1 MALFKILKGPESGL
15 PEAKHE
21 GWAYVTNEGNFYV
34 DISDSVRVKINENAD
49 YAEQA
54 TYDSSNQKI
63 TDTYVKDVILNNHT
77 SAPYYTL
84 RLGNGALKDVDG
96 NGADQ
101 VLLPVASAT
110 AAGVITTGTQTLTG
124 AKTIDANGS
133 LTVVKAGGFQYSGI
147 QEGTSAGARP
157 IWYSHASQ
165 VGTPCIGAEL
175 LYDPASTEAWTNY
188 DTTSTAEAH
197 GLLSV
202 PRLKGIAFQA
212 LQDDRGQIIKNTYI
226 KEITLPKDESIIA
239 GSLSNP
245 YLRYVLGD
253 GATITKIALP
263 AADGKNGGGIVT
275 GAAQSISGVKT
286 FIAQITAD
294 KGLYSKENIV
304 TDKQFE
310 SKIATGTAPFKVAST
325 TVVENL
331 NADTVDGMHA
341 SNAGFTFENSS
352 TTILPTQRAIWT
364 SFNSLLQGAHAL
376 VYRGLIDPTNNS
388 TVPTKPSVGDV
399 YIISAEGTFNS
410 VYCEPGDMA
419 IYYAGGWDIV
429 QVNIDG
435 AVRIKG
441 GGAAATAHTTEN
453 AIARF
458 DNTTG
463 RVIKNSAITITDAGH
478 MLPQKVNASDATTK
492 HNIGSS
498 DNTWGT
504 IYGTNFTGLSNQATH
519 DSQGQVIHDTYIKTI
534 EYVRDNDVKTGSEN
548 NPYLRFYKGSGADP
562 TYLQI
567 PAAGSQLGG
576 ILTAGAQTIS
586 GAKTLDST
594 DGSLTIPK
602 LDSFIYSGLNT
613 DTAASSSTNLKYI
626 WFSNSGGVPK
636 KNGSLTVNPACTTAW
651 TSYSPAKSTYVEL
664 TVDRVNG
671 IAKQAYADD
680 SGQII
685 NDTYIKTIV
694 FVKDNAK
701 ISGSLSNPYL
711 QYTLGNDSTI
721 TKLAMPAADATGGGI
736 VTAAAQTIAGKKT
749 FTGGVEFTNADF
761 NYSGIEN
768 ATSNAARSVWFADS
782 ARVGKPVWNAN
793 FTFNPAAS
801 VKWDHDSSNVSVGLL
816 TVSRME
822 GLARRAAEDRQG
834 YVIDKTYLVDVIL
847 NTSATAPYYTLR
859 LGNQTLKD
867 TDGTTGA
874 DKVNIPVASTTQAGV
889 ITADTTNTQTITGPK
904 KMDSNGSLEIT
915 KANGFTYS
923 GLQADTAAGTTK
935 YIWFSTT
942 GGVPKYNTKLAFNPS
957 CTTKWDNYDTNTTAT
972 AHTELT
978 VDRVNGIA
986 KQALEDHQGFAIDNY
1001 YIHSISFVADDSA
1014 ISGSVSN
1021 PYLKYIMGNGS
1032 DNTKIA
1038 LPAASASQGG
1048 ILNTAAQAIK
1058 GKKTFNDGI
1067 AAKLSATDT
1076 SGTYYPWFSTISS
1089 NIGTPAYDT
1098 GLSYNPSTNV
1108 LTTTTF
1114 KGALDGLAAQA
1125 TADASNQII
1134 SATYIKDITYDSYKF
1149 TVKLGNGTTLRT
1161 ISPLFAASASCG
1173 GAATSAVK
1181 LATARTISLTGAV
1194 TGSTSFDGS
1203 GNVSIATTSKQSGIY
1218 YVDGTSST
1226 TAGTWIGTN
1235 TDIPSLTTGLTIAYK
1250 IGIAGAST
1258 TTLNLTTAAGA
1269 SGAKTVKR
1277 NDSNLTTHVP
1287 VNAVILLTY
1296 DGTCWRWADY
1306 DSNDKVK
1313 MTVTTTNAEYPLLAS
1328 ATASRTATA
1337 TEAAR
1342 FASAVTLNP
1351 STSTIT
1357 AKTFNGNA
1365 KNGIYFVTG
1374 TGSTAGTWLGTNTDI
1389 PSLFTGLTI
1398 AYKISIA
1405 GASTTTLDLTTA
1417 AGASGAKT
1425 VKRNA
1430 SNLTTHLPVG
1440 TVVLLTYDG
1449 TAWCWA
1455 DYDSNTNTQMR
1466 VYRQTSGYNGD
1477 YPILVSRTAL
1487 SSIGTAG
1494 SDGTYTAVYGV
1505 VGQNGTYT
1513 PTINPHT
1520 GVVKIKATTA
1530 SSSKTTGA
1538 LIVSGGIGA
1547 AGNIYATKVYGAV
1560 WNDYAEYR
1568 AQKETVEPGYCVA
1581 STNDGKVYKTTE
1593 KFQACDGIVSDTY
1606 GFSIGET
1613 EKCKT
1618 PLAVAGR
1625 VLAYCEGSKYDY
1637 HSGDTVCAGPNG
1649 KIVKMTREEI
1659 KEYPDRIV
1667 GIVSEIPEY
1676 ETWGSGNVPV
1686 NGRIWIKVR

>member
-63 TDTYVKDVILNNHT
+63 TDTYIKDVILNNHT

-84 RLGNGALKDVDG
+84 RLGSGALKDVDN

-157 IWYSHASQ
+157 IWYSHATQ

-202 PRLKGIAFQA
+202 PRLKGIALQA

-226 KEITLPKDESIIA
+226 KEITLPKDDSTIA
-239 GSLSNP
+239 GSFSNP

-263 AADGKNGGGIVT
+263 AADGENGGGIVT

-286 FIAQITAD
+286 FKAQITAD
-294 KGLYSKENIV
+294 KGLYSKENII

-310 SKIATGTAPFKVAST
+310 SKIVTGTAPFKVAST

-352 TTILPTQRAIWT
+352 TTIVPTQRAIWT
-364 SFNSLLQGAHAL
+364 SFNNLLQGVHAL

-441 GGAAATAHTTEN
+441 GGAAATAHTTTN

-463 RVIKNSAITITDAGH
+463 RVIKNSAITITDEGH
-478 MLPQKVNASDATTK
+478 MLPQKVNANDATTK

-519 DSQGQVIHDTYIKTI
+519 DSTGQVIHDTYIKTI
-534 EYVRDNDVKTGSEN
+534 GYVRDDDVKSGSEN
-548 NPYLRFYKGSGADP
+548 NPYLRFYKGNNADP

-567 PAAGSQLGG
+567 PAAGSKLGG

-602 LDSFIYSGLNT
+602 LDSFIYSGLNA

-626 WFSNSGGVPK
+626 WFSASGGVPK

-651 TSYSPAKSTYVEL
+651 TSYSPSKSTYVEL

-694 FVKDNAK
+694 FVKDNTK

-749 FTGGVEFTNADF
+749 FTGGVAFDNTDF
-761 NYSGIEN
+761 DYVKMEESK
-768 ATSNAARSVWFADS
+768 TNAARCVWFADS
-782 ARVGKPVWNAN
+782 TKVGKPVWNTN

-801 VKWDHDSSNVSVGLL
+801 VKWDHDSSNVSVALL
-816 TVSRME
+816 TVPRME

-874 DKVNIPVASTTQAGV
+874 DKVNIPVASTTLAGV

-957 CTTKWDNYDTNTTAT
+957 CTTKWDNYDTSTTAT

-1001 YIHSISFVADDSA
+1001 YIHSISFVADDTA

-1032 DNTKIA
+1032 DNTKLA
-1038 LPAASASQGG
+1038 LPAASGSQGG
-1048 ILNTAAQAIK
+1048 ILTTAAQAIA

-1067 AAKLSATDT
+1067 AAKLSATNT

-1089 NIGTPAYDT
+1089 DIGTPVYDT

-1125 TADASNQII
+1125 TADASNQNI
-1134 SATYIKDITYDSYKF
+1134 SATYIKDITYDAYKF

-1161 ISPLFAASASCG
+1161 IAPLFAASATCG
-1173 GAATSAVK
+1173 GSATSAVK
-1181 LATARTISLTGAV
+1181 LDTATAGTASVPVYFTGGKPVACTSLSLDTSGNAATATKLKTARTISLTGSV
-1194 TGSTSFDGS
+1194 TGSGSFDGS
-1203 GNVSIATTSKQSGIY
+1203 GNLSIATTTNHSHNYAG
-1218 YVDGTSST
+1218 SSS
-1226 TAGTWIGTN
+1226 AGGAANSANWLN
-1235 TDIPSLTTGLTIAYK
+1235 VNSALTY
-1250 IGIAGAST
+1250 
-1258 TTLNLTTAAGA
+1258 GA
-1269 SGAKTVKR
+1269 SG
-1277 NDSNLTTHVP
+1277 
-1287 VNAVILLTY
+1287 
-1296 DGTCWRWADY
+1296 
-1306 DSNDKVK
+1306 
-1313 MTVTTTNAEYPLLAS
+1313 
-1328 ATASRTATA
+1328 
-1337 TEAAR
+1337 
-1342 FASAVTLNP
+1342 LNY
-1351 STSTIT
+1351 
-1357 AKTFNGNA
+1357 FN
-1365 KNGIYFVTG
+1365 
-1374 TGSTAGTWLGTNTDI
+1374 
-1389 PSLFTGLTI
+1389 
-1398 AYKISIA
+1398 IS
-1405 GASTTTLDLTTA
+1405 
-1417 AGASGAKT
+1417 
-1425 VKRNA
+1425 
-1430 SNLTTHLPVG
+1430 
-1440 TVVLLTYDG
+1440 
-1449 TAWCWA
+1449 
-1455 DYDSNTNTQMR
+1455 
-1466 VYRQTSGYNGD
+1466 
-1477 YPILVSRTAL
+1477 
-1487 SSIGTAG
+1487 GTAG
-1494 SDGTYTAVYGV
+1494 SAANAN
-1505 VGQNGTYT
+1505 QT
-1513 PTINPHT
+1513 PTADWYHIIRMNHANANGYYT
-1520 GVVKIKATTA
+1520 DIA
-1530 SSSKTTGA
+1530 SCFHSNNMYMKRVASGTSSGW
-1538 LIVSGGIGA
+1538 LHIWLQ
-1547 AGNIYATKVYGAV
+1547 GNSVTGAV
-1560 WNDYAEYR
+1560 WNDYAECRESNTQEAGYVLS
-1568 AQKETVEPGYCVA
+1568 ET
-1581 STNDGKVYKTTE
+1581 GKDNLVKTTE
-1593 KFQACDGIVSDTY
+1593 RLQHFAGVSSDTW
-1606 GFSIGET
+1606 GFSQGET
-1613 EKCKT
+1613 EKAKT
-1618 PLAVAGR
+1618 HIAVAGR
-1625 VLAYCEGSKYDY
+1625 VLVYPYQDRNNYKP
-1637 HSGDTVCAGPNG
+1637 GDCVCAAPGG
-1649 KIVKMTREEI
+1649 TVDIMTREEVVM
-1659 KEYPDRIV
+1659 YPDRIV
-1667 GIVSEIPEY
+1667 GTVSCVPEY
-1676 ETWGSGNVPV
+1676 DTWGGGELADRDPVKV